1 MKILILGAQARY
13 ERYMPHLPFIRQQE
27 LVFMDKESS
36 EAQILAAAADADIL
50 FVDAITPVSGTLMA
64 QMPGLKLVHSE
75 GVAYDKIDL
84 AAARARGID
93 VCNNRGCNAGAVAEQ
108 AVLLMLMLMRQEL
121 EGDRAV
127 REGRQME
134 MKERCM
140 REGLRELSECR
151 VGLIGFGDIAKATA
165 QRLAPFGCEVFYN
178 SRHRRSR
185 DEEEIQS
192 VLAGSVWLR
201 DDFGYVQSTMDTLAN
216 TYYASSYRGEM
227 GSAEIN
233 SAIQAWLNEQT
244 RGLLEEQ
251 AANIETNPLTV
262 LLLATTIYYSAQWT
276 DEFNE
281 AANYTDVFH
290 APSGDTEAEY
300 MRAERG
306 MDYFSGDGWGA
317 VRLPLRGG
325 NGMWFILP
333 DEGVAVDELLQSE
346 EVLGLMASG
355 PNELAGKYAVV
366 HLSVPKFDIAA
377 QLDLIGGLMVLGVTD
392 VFDPDVSDFTPMT
405 TDTDMPIY
413 VSEATHA
420 ARVKI
425 DEEGVE
431 AAAFTVIIADG
442 AAAEPEDEIYFTLDR
457 PFLFAISSR
466 DGLPLFTGVVN
477 RPD

>member
-1 MKILILGAQARY
+1 MSEKSEKIY
-13 ERYMPHLPFIRQQE
+13 EAVTNVSDE
-27 LVFMDKESS
+27 LV
-36 EAQILAAAADADIL
+36 EAAGGRKRQR
-50 FVDAITPVSGTLMA
+50 
-64 QMPGLKLVHSE
+64 
-75 GVAYDKIDL
+75 
-84 AAARARGID
+84 RAWYI
-93 VCNNRGCNAGAVAEQ
+93 GAVAALLVVAIAVALIRPGAGGSALAIAEAVYEDYERLPDGVAAPDACFEALTAQFLSGAGEENALLSPVNLYMALAMLAELTGGESRGQLLELIGVDSVEALREQ
-108 AVLLMLMLMRQEL
+108 ASAIW
-121 EGDRAV
+121 RA
-127 REGRQME
+127 
-134 MKERCM
+134 C
-140 REGLRELSECR
+140 
-151 VGLIGFGDIAKATA
+151 
-165 QRLAPFGCEVFYN
+165 
-178 SRHRRSR
+178 SR

-377 QLDLIGGLMVLGVTD
+377 QLDLIGGLMELGVTD

-431 AAAFTVIIADG
+431 AAAFTVITADG